1 MSQVSDSMSVVAE
14 LRRVSVM
21 LGSGQGRIAA
31 LNRIDLQ
38 VAEGQILAVV
48 GETGAGKSTLARCF
62 LRLVAPEGGAV
73 LVEGTDITTTPERRL
88 RRMRGRMTMAFSD
101 PAEVLNPRMT
111 VRALIEEPLRL
122 HAPRGTDRRAAVEA
136 VAERLGLSLAE
147 LALRPGDLAPGR
159 MQLVGVG
166 RAIVTQPRLL
176 VLDEPTR
183 DLDAAAAAD
192 LLAVLAGLRDEGMAI
207 VVTTDDIAAVQSIAD
222 RIAVLYLGEVT
233 EEGPTADLLRDPLH
247 PYTQSLLSAHL
258 PADPSRRG
266 RRIRL
271 RGDPP
276 QPEDR
281 TPGCGFAPRC
291 PIAESRCRS
300 GAPTPNQV
308 GSDRR
313 VACLRVLEGTSRI
326 PLSR

>member
-1 MSQVSDSMSVVAE
+1 MSDTGEIAAVVAE

-21 LGSGQGRIAA
+21 FGRGQNRVTA

-48 GETGAGKSTLARCF
+48 GESGAGKSTLARSF
-62 LRLVAPEGGAV
+62 LRLVACEGGAV
-73 LVEGTDITTTPERRL
+73 LLEGGDITALPERRL
-88 RRMRGRMTMAFSD
+88 RRLRGRMTMVFSD
-101 PAEVLNPRMT
+101 PADVLNPRMT
-111 VRALIEEPLRL
+111 ARALIEEPLRL
-122 HAPRGTDRRAAVEA
+122 HAPRGTDRRAAVDA
-136 VAERLGLSLAE
+136 LATRLGLTQAE
-147 LALRPGDLAPGR
+147 LALRPGELAPGR
-159 MQLVGVG
+159 LQLVGLG
-166 RAIVTQPRLL
+166 RAMVTRPRLL
-176 VLDEPTR
+176 VLDEPMR
-183 DLDAAAAAD
+183 DLDTAATAD
-192 LLAVLAGLRDEGMAI
+192 FLAVLAGLRDDGMAI
-207 VVTTDDIAAVQSIAD
+207 VVTSNDIAAVQSVAD
-222 RIAVLYLGEVT
+222 RIAVLYLGEIS
-233 EEGPTADLLRDPLH
+233 EEGVTADLLRDPLH

-308 GSDRR
+308 GADRR

>member
-1 MSQVSDSMSVVAE
+1 MSASHAGGATVAE
-14 LRRVSVM
+14 LRRVSVV
-21 LGSGQGRIAA
+21 LGRGEGRVSA

-48 GETGAGKSTLARCF
+48 GESGAGKSTLARSF

-73 LVEGTDITTTPERRL
+73 LLEGADITGMPERRL
-88 RRMRGRMTMAFSD
+88 RRLRGRMTMVFRNPGD
-101 PAEVLNPRMT
+101 VLNPRMT
-111 VRALIEEPLRL
+111 ARALIEEPLRL
-122 HAPRGTDRRAAVEA
+122 HAPRGTDRRAEVDA
-136 VAERLGLSLAE
+136 VAARLGLTPAE
-147 LALRPGDLAPGR
+147 LAMRPGELPASR
-159 MQLVGVG
+159 MQLVGLG
-166 RAIVTQPRLL
+166 RAIVTRPRLL
-176 VLDEPTR
+176 VLDEPSR

-192 LLAVLAGLRDEGMAI
+192 LLALLAGLREDGMAI
-207 VVTTDDIAAVQSIAD
+207 VVTSDDIAAVQPVAD
-222 RIAVLYLGEVT
+222 RIAVLYLGEVV
-233 EEGPTADLLRDPLH
+233 EEGTTADLLRDPLH

-308 GSDRR
+308 GTDRR

>member
-1 MSQVSDSMSVVAE
+1 MSASHAGAATVAE
-14 LRRVSVM
+14 LRRVSVV
-21 LGSGQGRIAA
+21 LGRGEGRVAA

-48 GETGAGKSTLARCF
+48 GESGAGKSTLARSF

-73 LVEGTDITTTPERRL
+73 ILEGADTTAMPERRL
-88 RRMRGRMTMAFSD
+88 RRLRGRMTMVFRNPGD
-101 PAEVLNPRMT
+101 VLNPRMT
-111 VRALIEEPLRL
+111 ARALIEEPLRL
-122 HAPRGTDRRAAVEA
+122 HAPRGTDRRAEVDA
-136 VAERLGLSLAE
+136 VAARLGLTPAE
-147 LALRPGDLAPGR
+147 LSLRPGELSPSR
-159 MQLVGVG
+159 MQLVGLG
-166 RAIVTQPRLL
+166 RAIVTKPRLL
-176 VLDEPTR
+176 VLDEPSR

-192 LLAVLAGLRDEGMAI
+192 LLALLAGLREDGMAI
-207 VVTTDDIAAVQSIAD
+207 VVTSDDIATVQPVAD
-222 RIAVLYLGEVT
+222 RIAVLYMGEVV
-233 EEGPTADLLRDPLH
+233 EEGATADLLRDPLH
-247 PYTQSLLSAHL
+247 PYTQSMLSAHL

-308 GSDRR
+308 GADRR

>member
-1 MSQVSDSMSVVAE
+1 MSLEPASAPVVAE
-14 LRRVSVM
+14 MRRVSVM
-21 LGSGQGRIAA
+21 LGSGPGRVAA

-48 GETGAGKSTLARCF
+48 GESGAGKSTLARCF

-73 LVEGTDITTTPERRL
+73 LVEGADITTLPERRL
-88 RRMRGRMTMAFSD
+88 RHMRGRMTMVFND

-111 VRALIEEPLRL
+111 ARALIEEPLRL
-122 HAPRGTDRRAAVEA
+122 HAPRGTDRRAAVDE
-136 VAERLGLSLAE
+136 VAERLGLTQAE
-147 LALRPGDLAPGR
+147 LALRPAELAADR
-159 MQLVGVG
+159 MQLVGLG

-176 VLDEPTR
+176 VVDEPTR
-183 DLDAAAAAD
+183 EMDAAAAAD
-192 LLAVLAGLRDEGMAI
+192 LLAILAGLRDGGMAI
-207 VVTTDDIAAVQSIAD
+207 VLTSDDIVAVQPVAD
-222 RIAVLYLGEVT
+222 RIAVLYLGEVA
-233 EEGPTADLLRDPLH
+233 EEGATADLLRDPLH

-258 PADPSRRG
+258 PADPTRRG